1 MKDTLKAK
9 HSNEEIEKLGAG
21 GEIGE
26 GQSGVPLHK
35 PHGKRDAEL
44 GPRERVGAG
53 GEVGEQH
60 LKKKI

>member
-1 MKDTLKAK
+1 MKTTKSK
-9 HSNEEIEKLGAG
+9 HPEDEIEKVGAG
-21 GEIGE
+21 GEVGQ

-35 PHGKRDAEL
+35 PHGHRDAEL

-60 LKKKI
+60 LKK